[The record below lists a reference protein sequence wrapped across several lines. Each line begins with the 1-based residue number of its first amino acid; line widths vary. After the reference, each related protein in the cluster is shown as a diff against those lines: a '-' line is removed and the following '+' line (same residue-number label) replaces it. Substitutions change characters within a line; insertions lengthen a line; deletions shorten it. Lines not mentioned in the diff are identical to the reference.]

1 MKNHKSLQGTVS
13 ELFFQ
18 TYAISHKY
26 TFVKGVSD
34 YYVLDRKAASQFYT
48 MFAMVTNCV
57 TDPSSTGFCGSLWC
71 VIDHL
76 NKLSDIWSHL
86 NPL

>member
-1 MKNHKSLQGTVS
+1 MKNDKSLQGTVS

-34 YYVLDRKAASQFYT
+34 YYVLDREGGQSVLYNACNDHQRCNRSIFY
-48 MFAMVTNCV
+48 MA
-57 TDPSSTGFCGSLWC
+57 L
-71 VIDHL
+71 
-76 NKLSDIWSHL
+76 
-86 NPL
+86 